1 MEHDSLM
8 IINMR
13 KIFVD
18 AFLTFQRWRKR
29 WFLLTQAENI
39 PGQYILTYYTN
50 RNCSKHKGVINL
62 DHCEQVD
69 HLILSLN
76 VSHMLQTY
84 VFNRLI

>member
-1 MEHDSLM
+1 MIHL
-8 IINMR
+8 IINDR
-13 KIFVD
+13 IKIVD

-62 DHCEQVD
+62 DHCEQV
-69 HLILSLN
+69 
-76 VSHMLQTY
+76 
-84 VFNRLI
+84 